1 MHTSLV
7 ERLRNIEY
15 ILFYEDNET
24 RTNQKIKQTEPG
36 MFSITETKYIKYKL
50 RNYDFFC
57 ASEYPLNLKRS
68 LSIPKL
74 W

>member
-50 RNYDFFC
+50 HNYVIMTFLC
-57 ASEYPLNLKRS
+57 L
-68 LSIPKL
+68 
-74 W
+74 

>member
-36 MFSITETKYIKYKL
+36 MFSITETKYITYKL
-50 RNYDFFC
+50 RNYVIMTFFV
-57 ASEYPLNLKRS
+57 PLN
-68 LSIPKL
+68 IH
-74 W
+74 

>member
-50 RNYDFFC
+50 RNYVIMTFLC
-57 ASEYPLNLKRS
+57 L
-68 LSIPKL
+68 
-74 W
+74 